1 MLEYWQKRARELC
14 ELQEESHM
22 PVSLEVLLIL
32 LLTLANGALAMSEI
46 AIVSARRARLQQRA
60 AEGERG
66 ARVALRMAEEPTRF
80 LSTVQIGISLVGVLA
95 GAFGGATLANRLAV
109 VLQRIPLLAHY
120 SSAISLIVVVLGIT
134 YLSLVIGEL
143 VPKRVA
149 LYNAERIAAAVAI
162 PMRTL
167 SILASPVVL
176 LLTASTE
183 VVVRLLGI
191 QPSGE
196 PPVTEQEVEY
206 MIEEGTEVGV
216 FEQVERDIVR
226 RVFRLSD
233 RRVSSLMTH
242 RTEIVWLD
250 PDDPEPEILASITGS
265 IHTRFPVARGSLDNV
280 LGVVQA
286 KDLLAQ
292 RLDGH
297 SLDLEAILRPPVFV
311 PESAPALDVL
321 DLFKE
326 GGQPLALVI
335 DEYGGLEGLLTVNDI
350 LEGIVGELPEEQ
362 EEELEVIQLRDG
374 SWLLDGAMSIDAFR
388 DLLDLDRLPLE
399 EERHFETLGGF
410 VMAVLGRIPT
420 TGERF
425 EWNGWC
431 IEVVDMDAHRVDKV
445 LVAPPA
451 SRACGDEQEGDD
463 APQPDNGARA
473 DDAR

>member
-1 MLEYWQKRARELC
+1 
-14 ELQEESHM
+14 M

-32 LLTLANGALAMSEI
+32 LLTLANGVLAMSEI

-60 AEGERG
+60 EEGERG
-66 ARVALRMAEEPTRF
+66 ARVALQMAEEPTRF
-80 LSTVQIGISLVGVLA
+80 LSTVQIGISLVGILA
-95 GAFGGATLANRLAV
+95 GAFGGATLADRLAV
-109 VLQRIPLLAHY
+109 VLQRIPLIAPY
-120 SSAISLIVVVLGIT
+120 SGVISLIVVVLGIA

-143 VPKRVA
+143 VPKRLA
-149 LYNAERIAAAVAI
+149 LNNAERIAAAVAL

-176 LLTASTE
+176 FLSASTE
-183 VVVRLLGI
+183 VVVRFLGMR
-191 QPSGE
+191 PSTE

-250 PDDPEPEILASITGS
+250 PDDPEADILGSITGS
-265 IHTRFPVARGSLDNV
+265 IHTRFPVARASLDDV

-292 RLDGH
+292 RLDGQP
-297 SLDLEAILRPPVFV
+297 LDLEAILHPPVFV

-321 DLFKE
+321 DLFKQ
-326 GGQPLALVI
+326 GRQPLALVI
-335 DEYGGLEGLLTVNDI
+335 DEYGGLEGLVTVNDI
-350 LEGIVGELPEEQ
+350 LEGIVGDLPEER
-362 EEELEVIQLRDG
+362 EEEEPEAIQRRDG
-374 SWLLDGAMSIDAFR
+374 SWLLDGSIPIDAFK
-388 DLLDLDRLPLE
+388 DLLGISDLPLE

-410 VMAVLGRIPT
+410 VMAYLGHIPA
-420 TGERF
+420 TGEQF
-425 EWNGWC
+425 QWNGWC
-431 IEVVDMDAHRVDKV
+431 LEVMDMDGHRVDKV
-445 LVAPPA
+445 LVVPLV
-451 SRACGDEQEGDD
+451 SSGCSD
-463 APQPDNGARA
+463 ALSSSDPSQMNGA
-473 DDAR
+473 DQTGDVE